1 MCGFVGF
8 IGQVEK
14 KEDIL
19 QKMLDT
25 IIHRGPAGVGQYS
38 DDFIALG
45 FRQLAI
51 VDLEPLP
58 QPLVNE
64 DKSLLLV
71 FNGVIYNHQE
81 LRSDLIAKGHI
92 FKTQID
98 SEVLLH
104 GYEEYG
110 KELLPKL
117 RGMFSFAIWNTK
129 SQELFIAR
137 DQFGI
142 KPLYYAKFGDTFFFG
157 SEIKS
162 FLVHPHFVKELNKDA
177 LRPYLSFQYP
187 VLDETFFKG
196 VYRMPHASTLM
207 YKNGLLE
214 IEPYWQVEYQPQE
227 RSMDE
232 VVDEIDTALRES
244 IEVHR
249 VTELPLGSFLSSGV
263 DSSYVAACLL
273 PEKTFT
279 VGFSQEKFSEIDSA
293 KALSN
298 QLGIE
303 NIAKVLTTKECFDAF
318 ADIQYHADEP
328 EANPSAIPLYFLSK
342 LASEHVKVLL
352 SGEGAD
358 ELFAGY
364 PFYQVP
370 KVVKKYQR
378 VIPGLLRKMA
388 YRVTKP
394 LPEFKGKNFLEK
406 GGGKV
411 EDYFIGQAKLFSS
424 KAAKQILK
432 PAYHSGKSVAEV
444 TRPIYEKVA
453 HEDDLTKMQYLD
465 MHLWMAR
472 DILLKADKMSMA
484 HSIEV
489 RMPFLDKKMMEL
501 ASSIPSNMRLNSSE
515 TKIPL
520 RKAAA
525 KALPATWANREK
537 LGFPT
542 PVRHWLQ
549 EPEIYEKV
557 KNTINADFA
566 FEFFDINILNRM
578 LMQHKSGAKN
588 NARKLWTIYTFLVWY
603 QRFFVDQ
610 RGTAGD

>member
-8 IGQVEK
+8 VGQIENKSDVLK
-14 KEDIL
+14 K
-19 QKMLDT
+19 MTDT
-25 IIHRGPAGVGQYS
+25 IIHRGPDAEGQYT
-38 DDFIALG
+38 DERIALG
-45 FRQLAI
+45 FRRLAI
-51 VDLEPLP
+51 IDLEALS
-58 QPLVNE
+58 QPMANE
-64 DKSLLLV
+64 DETLWLV
-71 FNGVIYNHQE
+71 FNGEIYNYQD
-81 LRSDLIAKGHI
+81 LRADLIAKGHI
-92 FKTQID
+92 FKTQTD
-98 SEVLLH
+98 SEVLVH

-110 KELLPKL
+110 KDLLPKL

-129 SQELFIAR
+129 TEELFIAR

-162 FLVHPHFVKELNKDA
+162 FLPHPEFEKKMNAEA

-196 VYRMPHASTLM
+196 VFRMPQASIMT
-207 YKNGLLE
+207 YKNGE
-214 IEPYWQVEYQPQE
+214 ISIESYWQVEYNPVE
-227 RSMDE
+227 RPME
-232 VVDEIDTALRES
+232 QVVDEIDTALRES
-244 IEVHR
+244 VEAHRLSEV
-249 VTELPLGSFLSSGV
+249 PLGSFLSSGV
-263 DSSYVAACLL
+263 DSSYVAACLM

-279 VGFSQEKFSEIDSA
+279 VGFSQEQFSEIESA
-293 KALSN
+293 KALSD

-303 NIAKVLTTKECFDAF
+303 NHSKVLTTKECHDAF

-328 EANPSAIPLYFLSK
+328 EANPSSIPLYFLAK
-342 LASEHVKVLL
+342 LAREHVTVLL

-364 PFYQVP
+364 PFYQTP
-370 KVVKKYQR
+370 QVVEKYKQ
-378 VIPGLLRKMA
+378 VIPGALRKMA
-388 YRVTKP
+388 YKVTKP

-424 KAAKQILK
+424 KDAKQILK
-432 PAYHSGKSVAEV
+432 PTYHKGKSMEEITHPIYAEV
-444 TRPIYEKVA
+444 ADK
-453 HEDDLTKMQYLD
+453 DDLTKMQYLD

-489 RMPFLDKKMMEL
+489 RVPFLDKKMMEL
-501 ASSIPSNMRLNSSE
+501 ASSIPSEMRLNSSE

-520 RKAAA
+520 RRAAA
-525 KALPATWANREK
+525 KALPEEWANREK

-542 PVRHWLQ
+542 PVRYWLQ
-549 EPEIYEKV
+549 EEEIYQAV
-557 KNTINADFA
+557 KKAINSDYAN
-566 FEFFDINILNRM
+566 EFFDTRILNRM
-578 LMQHKSGAKN
+578 LEQHKSGAKN
-588 NARKLWTIYTFLVWY
+588 HSRKLWTIYTFLVWY
-603 QRFFVDQ
+603 KRFFIDM
-610 RGTAGD
+610 